1 MRANHLCVKF
11 VCCSALS
18 LLKKLLI
25 RFCLKVTIVMNPL
38 IKKRALEIMNNL
50 MNHPC
55 SSVFCDVQLPKIRK
69 NDTGERTTLSN
80 LSLSIIKQRLN
91 ENKYAR
97 VQQWFDDIE
106 QLWTEIEIRP
116 GIDQI
121 VLDLVAES
129 RKFFIKERRGIDML
143 SSHNWPDELGR
154 IKTRISVLMSL
165 PPPRIKHEA
174 MKLSNS
180 LIPKPDVPV
189 IDEGELHAFVAASEM
204 MESDE
209 ENAEINRILTEM
221 QPETNIPENSSARID
236 VSQLS
241 VQTIQALK
249 TYMKA
254 RLEERGLQYPSVN

>member
-1 MRANHLCVKF
+1 
-11 VCCSALS
+11 
-18 LLKKLLI
+18 
-25 RFCLKVTIVMNPL
+25 MNPL

-55 SSVFCDVQLPKIRK
+55 SSTFCDSKLPKTRK
-69 NDTGERTTLSN
+69 NDKSEPTILNN
-80 LSLSIIKQRLN
+80 LSLSVIKQKLM
-91 ENKYAR
+91 ENKYTR

-106 QLWTEIEIRP
+106 QLWTEIEIQP
-116 GIDQI
+116 GVNQI
-121 VLDLVAES
+121 ILNLVAES

-143 SSHNWPDELGR
+143 SPQNWPDELGR
-154 IKTRISVLMSL
+154 IKTRISLFMSL
-165 PPPRIKHEA
+165 PPPKIKHEA

-180 LIPKPDVPV
+180 LIPKPEIPV

-204 MESDE
+204 MESEE
-209 ENAEINRILTEM
+209 ENAEINRILMEM
-221 QPETNIPENSSARID
+221 QPETNIPENSSVRID

-254 RLEERGLQYPSVN
+254 RLEERGLQYPTAN